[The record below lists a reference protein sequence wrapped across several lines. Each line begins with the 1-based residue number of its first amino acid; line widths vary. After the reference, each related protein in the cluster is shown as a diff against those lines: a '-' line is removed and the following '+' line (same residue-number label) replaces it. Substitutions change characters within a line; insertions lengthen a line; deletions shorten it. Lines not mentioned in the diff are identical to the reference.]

1 MKKLTSIIALTLFL
15 GILLKAQDTNTIL
28 LKGKI
33 FNKDTDTLL
42 LLKSF
47 QDTRYQ
53 GIEIPINPDN
63 TFQYELAIDNIEEY
77 SFIFKSEY
85 LDAFRPIYFY
95 PDKNT
100 ISFKLYPSEEFDK
113 NKINGSYLTDEK
125 AKFYKAKNDFE
136 GF

>member
-63 TFQYELAIDNIEEY
+63 TFQIGRAHV
-77 SFIFKSEY
+77 
-85 LDAFRPIYFY
+85 
-95 PDKNT
+95 
-100 ISFKLYPSEEFDK
+100 
-113 NKINGSYLTDEK
+113 
-125 AKFYKAKNDFE
+125 
-136 GF
+136 